1 MPEEKPYK
9 GKEQFASSVQK
20 AGYDKL
26 SNNSKQFV
34 DKLVQKFGPDK
45 LVFTSGYREGEGES
59 HHHKGDALDIRPHP
73 EIWDYLVNEVEGLQL
88 MTTHG
93 FNILDE
99 SDPEMLKKTKGT
111 GAHFHIGKD
120 NSESVVNT
128 AERLKQ
134 KQAEMESLAKKSG
147 NYGLKKYD
155 GRQVEVKRVENIK
168 PFVQLYSENTGTTF
182 DYTKPV
188 SYSDTKAVDNIVAS
202 RSNGSTSNQTNSYHP
217 SQYSAEEHYEGDG
230 HDHGEEEGVDNE
242 EIETL
247 RAENLAMKTRLE
259 EEAEILRQEKEQT
272 EAEKALKAEE
282 DAYLAAQQAEM
293 DRRENYVM
301 GEMRMAQERDAEE
314 GPQITPQQQRSQV
327 PSLDLLGDIQTPNF
341 IYSLD
346 QMDNNI

>member
-45 LVFTSGYREGEGES
+45 LVFTSGYREGEGGS

-155 GRQVEVKRVENIK
+155 GSQVEVKRVENIK
-168 PFVQLYSENTGTTF
+168 PFVQLYAENTGTTF

-188 SYSDTKAVDNIVAS
+188 SYTNTKAVDSIVAS
-202 RSNGSTSNQTNSYHP
+202 RSNSSTPNQTNSYYAN
-217 SQYSAEEHYEGDG
+217 QYSTEEHYEGDG
-230 HDHGEEEGVDNE
+230 HDHGEEEEVDNE
-242 EIETL
+242 ETETL

-272 EAEKALKAEE
+272 EAEKALKEEE
-282 DAYLAAQQAEM
+282 DAYLAAQQEEM
-293 DRRENYVM
+293 NRRENYVM

-314 GPQITPQQQRSQV
+314 GPQIIPQQQRSQV